1 MGSRRHFAS
10 AMVYIGVPFNLFFF
24 FSDISTFEWA
34 TSEAF
39 QCEHASGVSGWPR
52 AELRILVNGLQDLA
66 Y

>member
-10 AMVYIGVPFNLFFF
+10 AMVYIGAPFNL

-39 QCEHASGVSGWPR
+39 QCEPASGVSGWPR